1 MRLPLLLGLILS
13 LLACTPAPQPV
24 VRISGPTMGT
34 SYHIAWAGSEHDREA
49 LQQQVDARLVAINR
63 SMSTYD
69 PESELSRLNRG
80 LLPAGADGWVRLSA
94 DLTEVLALA
103 LQVWRDSGG
112 AFDVTIGPLV
122 NAWGFGPQA
131 RPEHIPDA
139 GFIRTT
145 LAAIGSDAIRL
156 DAGQQRLQLQKPLY
170 IDLSAIAKGWAV
182 DEIAAILEQH
192 GISGYMVEIGGEI
205 RTAGSKPDGQ
215 PWRIAIERPP
225 LQDDGREV
233 ALVITPANTG
243 LATSGNYRNYFE
255 EEGVRYSHTID
266 PASGYPVQHNLASVS
281 VLHESTALA
290 DAWATAFSVLGA
302 ERSLQLAEQHRLAVF
317 LLTKEPAGFVQRTS
331 TRFNALFPLAA
342 ETQEN

>member
-1 MRLPLLLGLILS
+1 MRLPLCIGVFLLLLG
-13 LLACTPAPQPV
+13 CTPASEPV
-24 VRISGPTMGT
+24 VRISGATMGT
-34 SYHIAWAGSEHDREA
+34 TYHIAWAGQQHDAVA

-80 LLPAGADGWVRLSA
+80 LLPADADGWVPVSDDLS
-94 DLTEVLALA
+94 EVLGLA
-103 LQVWRDSGG
+103 LQVWQDSDG

-122 NAWGFGPQA
+122 NLWGFGPQA
-131 RPEHIPDA
+131 RPEHIPA
-139 GFIRTT
+139 AAVINKT
-145 LAAIGSDAIRL
+145 LASVGSDAIVL
-156 DAGQQRLQLQKPLY
+156 NAEQQRLQLQKPLY

-182 DEIAAILEQH
+182 DEIATLLDQQ
-192 GISGYMVEIGGEI
+192 GITGYMVEIGGEI
-205 RTAGSKPDGQ
+205 RTAGTKPDGH

-225 LQDDGREV
+225 LVGSERDV
-233 ALVITPANTG
+233 ALVITPKNIG

-255 EEGVRYSHTID
+255 EEGVRYAHTID

-302 ERSLQLAEQHRLAVF
+302 DRSLQLAEKYGLAVL

-331 TRFNALFPLAA
+331 TRFNALFPPVA